1 MSAPPRTAV
10 LIVTRDRRAEVLAAL
25 EAVAAFPEAP
35 ALTVLVLDHGS
46 RDGTAAAVGAWL
58 AGRGRTFARAECL
71 RAEHN
76 RGAAAGRNRL
86 AAAAGAHDFLFF
98 LDDDVVP
105 EPGCLGAALAA
116 ADERDV
122 GVVGARVVAFDAP
135 GRDLAGAG
143 FVDWRL
149 GRFSERP
156 AAAAV
161 ECDFVVTCAALV
173 RAAAFRAAG
182 GFDEDYFIYHEDVDF
197 GVRVRRAGWRVRWEP
212 RAVVRH
218 RTSLDGSRAPD
229 RLYYLLRNK
238 FLFLRKHR
246 PWPRHPLP
254 WLLYGAGLVPA
265 LAVRTLVERR
275 GAAAL
280 AAVLAGGRDGLL
292 GRTGA
297 RR

>member
-1 MSAPPRTAV
+1 MSAPRTAV
-10 LIVTRDRRAEVLAAL
+10 LVVTRDRRAQVLAAL

-46 RDGTAAAVGAWL
+46 RDGTGAAVAAWL
-58 AGRGRTFARAECL
+58 AARGRAFARAECL

-86 AAAAGAHDFLFF
+86 AAAAGDHEFLFF

-116 ADERDV
+116 AGERDV
-122 GVVGARVVAFDAP
+122 GVVGARVVALDGP
-135 GRDLAGAG
+135 ERDLAGAG

-156 AAAAV
+156 GPAAV

-173 RAAAFRAAG
+173 RAAAFHAAG

-218 RTSLDGSRAPD
+218 RVAPDEARAPD

-265 LAVRTLVERR
+265 LAARALVDRR
-275 GAAAL
+275 GGAAL